1 MGVSQQV
8 CFSAPGR
15 WATPPGSGLDAAG
28 GDGLIY
34 GTELLEVP
42 TIYKAKKNDRPIL
55 LGNLPLKV

>member
-15 WATPPGSGLDAAG
+15 WATPPGSGFDAAG

-42 TIYKAKKNDRPIL
+42 TIYKAKK
-55 LGNLPLKV
+55 KW